1 MKSRSFYDFPGTITN
16 KKLHIHMATVQ
27 ILAFI
32 TLDGYLALQPTFPDL
47 WEYPDRYGLTRI
59 RRRAL
64 SNLTPDTPFITLT
77 RWKQE
82 STGIYLSEVTPET
95 LPFMDSLLRFR
106 MADELVL
113 YVLPCFQG
121 KGSRLFEGSSGYSL
135 WELTGTRS
143 FGKGIFRLHYR
154 RIAGG

>member
-1 MKSRSFYDFPGTITN
+1 
-16 KKLHIHMATVQ
+16 MATVQ

-32 TLDGYLALQPTFPDL
+32 TLDGYLALRSTFPEL
-47 WEYPDRYGLTRI
+47 WEHPDRYGITCI
-59 RRRAL
+59 RERAL
-64 SNLTPDTPFITLT
+64 SCLAPDIPFITLT

-82 STGIYLSEVTPET
+82 SSGIYLSEVTSET

-121 KGSRLFEGSSGYSL
+121 KGSRLFEGSSGHSL

-143 FGKGIFRLHYR
+143 FGKGICRLHYR
-154 RIAGG
+154 RISGG